1 MREKGLGTSRSIG
14 ILCACPRRIP
24 ATWAWLM
31 AGLRPCWGTGHSPS
45 EDCQVRNLK
54 ESALGDGHREVGDAV
69 GTAHS
74 PGLPQSVPSGCLGA
88 HPGPAPASTPHPP
101 PVKIHTGKGTQE
113 LLTEADSEVLPDPR
127 LRSWDLPR
135 RAKTRV
141 HTETRRRKFMAA
153 FRGANAGD
161 GLKSTEGCTD
171 RQRRA
176 SRTMERDLSL
186 QREFSQGLQH
196 R

>member
-1 MREKGLGTSRSIG
+1 MRVRRGFPPRGLGSWQASGRVGGQATAPRRTARSAISRSLPWVMG
-14 ILCACPRRIP
+14 TGRWGTPWGQP
-24 ATWAWLM
+24 T
-31 AGLRPCWGTGHSPS
+31 LRPS
-45 EDCQVRNLK
+45 Q
-54 ESALGDGHREVGDAV
+54 
-69 GTAHS
+69 
-74 PGLPQSVPSGCLGA
+74 SGCLGA

-141 HTETRRRKFMAA
+141 HTETRRRKFVAA